1 MLMIPRKPLFAVRV
15 VFVLAMIFP
24 GCSRNTAI
32 EEWTVVHPSEFQ
44 LEGSKWAKTE
54 WTDEHDKRLTA
65 YFAKNPGMAANPL
78 LAGERVAYADGKGL
92 ERFYWVLP
100 AQRSAAWI
108 CLEFKGKS
116 FVKLL
121 EGSGEPFHSTTKS

>member
-1 MLMIPRKPLFAVRV
+1 MFPQATFSLVP
-15 VFVLAMIFP
+15 VLAVLSLSFL
-24 GCSRNTAI
+24 GCSGKPSS
-32 EEWTVVHPSEFQ
+32 EEWTVVHPTEFQ
-44 LEGSKWAKTE
+44 LEGSTWVKTE

-78 LAGERVAYADGKGL
+78 LAGERVAYVDGKGL

-121 EGSGEPFHSTTKS
+121 EGSGEPFHSTTES